1 MKVLSEYMHRSE
13 TAGSYSSSTFNFLRY
28 LHAILHSGF
37 TNSLEKEF
45 TFNEQLLRCSLT
57 PKISYFMLNPRG
69 ERFKVSHYAR
79 YAVDRR
85 QRRLCHSVVNIQVS
99 HMFFCPKGLRHSSL
113 VSVKCVE
120 EEKLLM
126 GKEVALEAKRDSF
139 STTPP

>member
-1 MKVLSEYMHRSE
+1 MHRSE

-28 LHAILHSGF
+28 HHAILHSGF

-85 QRRLCHSVVNIQVS
+85 QRRRCHSVVNIQVS